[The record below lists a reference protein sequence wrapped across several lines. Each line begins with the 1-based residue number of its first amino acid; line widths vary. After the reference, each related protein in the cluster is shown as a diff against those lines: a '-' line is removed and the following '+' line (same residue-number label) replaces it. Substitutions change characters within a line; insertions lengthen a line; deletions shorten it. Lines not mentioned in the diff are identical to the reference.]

1 MKTSVILRMYSDVI
15 AHAVYHLCVITGGY
29 PPFGNLWDTVQ
40 KDSNKTIGRRTI
52 CNPPKKINVFYL
64 TEFNLEL
71 ILDPDP
77 EIPVEPPLESGAL
90 AKIRL
95 QICSIINSIEKPPSS
110 HERSSANFISLF
122 GDPGCCTAVLAV
134 SSTLSWQAAQRNIY
148 LSHCYVH

>member
-1 MKTSVILRMYSDVI
+1 MYSDVI

-71 ILDPDP
+71 ILDPDA
-77 EIPVEPPLESGAL
+77 EIPVEPPLESGAFR
-90 AKIRL
+90 KIYGCRYAL
-95 QICSIINSIEKPPSS
+95 LLILSRNLHQAMSVVILNLNSSPYS
-110 HERSSANFISLF
+110 
-122 GDPGCCTAVLAV
+122 GTPGCSALLL
-134 SSTLSWQAAQRNIY
+134 SST
-148 LSHCYVH
+148 